1 MKLYIKSF
9 TKNPKTLLG
18 RFMASC
24 LVCGMAFSTSGQS
37 ISPQNLFDSDTLD
50 QAEGNTANRTA
61 VNVAYGTTNRE
72 ALTASVS
79 TVGSEEMRKTFTP
92 SLSNTLFGRLP
103 GLTVMHGS
111 GEPGFDEPSL
121 LIRGIGTLND
131 ASPLVMV
138 DGFEA
143 SFDNLSVGEI
153 ESVSV
158 LKDAAAL
165 ALYGVR
171 GANGVILVTT
181 KRGKE
186 GKTQIRFDART
197 GFQEP
202 IRLPEFVNAY
212 EYGTLYNEALR
223 NDGLPLRYSEQQLD
237 AYRTGSDPYLYPNV
251 NWYDEVL
258 QNSARISDYNLTFSG
273 GGTTTRYFILLGYL
287 QNEGLYANT
296 DSKRKENSNADFRRV
311 NFRSNIDVAI
321 SPKVSAALDFG
332 GRIEDR
338 SYPNFD
344 GPSLWENMALYPA
357 NAYPVTNPNGSWGGS
372 SVYPDNPVASVLGR
386 GYTSSHD
393 RNILTNLRLS
403 EDLSDFVPGLKFS
416 QALGINNWHR
426 GNYNRTRNLAYYELQ
441 QGSDDPSLV
450 YLQRGLDTGFSVA
463 EGGNDQWNRM
473 NVQVALD
480 YQRQMQEHGI
490 SAMLMYHQDVLNV
503 SGNNVPY
510 ARQSLMG
517 RVNYNYQAK
526 YFAELAFAYSGS
538 ERFAEGNRFGLF
550 PSLSGA
556 WVLSKEDFLANSSVV
571 NFLKVRGSAGLV
583 GSDLFGGSRFAYTQD
598 FYYSGNYRLG
608 TDNSAIST
616 IVEGALANPGITWE
630 KDLKFNVGFEGQL
643 YQKLNFGLDFF
654 YNKRSDVL
662 VDADNMYPGYIGVV
676 PSFLNVG
683 KVNNRGFEIDL
694 LYQDR
699 VGSFEYFLGGST
711 FFSKNKI
718 VHMNE
723 MYRPESYM
731 YRTGHAV
738 GQQFGLEAIG
748 FYSPEDFDA
757 NGQLIAGIPTSS
769 FAPVQQGDIRYADHN
784 GDGRIDQNDEHA
796 IGRPWQPEITYNF
809 NLGGSFKGFDLEL
822 FFYGMAN
829 REVYLNGTYFWALQ
843 NDANIGVN
851 ALGRWTPENQD
862 DATFPRLTTLP
873 NENNYRPSTFWM
885 KSGSVLR
892 LRNVEL
898 GYTLPRSLSDNVK
911 VENVR
916 VFANAVNLFTWDK
929 MEMVDPESFGG
940 YPPLKSLNMGL
951 TVQF

>member
-1 MKLYIKSF
+1 MKLNIKSF
-9 TKNPKTLLG
+9 TKNPKARLG
-18 RFMASC
+18 RLMASC
-24 LVCGMAFSTSGQS
+24 LVCGIAFSTSGQS

-50 QAEGNTANRTA
+50 QTEGNTASRTA
-61 VNVAYGTTNRE
+61 VNVAYGATNRE
-72 ALTASVS
+72 ALTASLS

-143 SFDNLSVGEI
+143 SFDHLSVGEI

-197 GFQEP
+197 GFQQP
-202 IRLPEFVNAY
+202 TRLPEFVNAH
-212 EYGTLYNEALR
+212 EYGTLYNEALN

-237 AYRTGSDPYLYPNV
+237 AYRTGTDPYLYPNV

-273 GGTTTRYFILLGYL
+273 GGKTTRYFILLGYL

-296 DSKRKENSNADFRRV
+296 DGKRKENSNADFRRV

-344 GPSLWENMALYPA
+344 GPSLWENMARYPA
-357 NAYPVTNPNGSWGGS
+357 NAFPVINPDGSWGGS

-403 EDLSDFVPGLKFS
+403 EDLSDFVPGLRFS

-441 QGSDDPSLV
+441 QGNSDSSPI

-473 NVQVALD
+473 NVQAALD
-480 YQRQMQEHGI
+480 YQRQMKEHGI

-503 SGNNVPY
+503 GGNNVPY
-510 ARQSLMG
+510 ARQSFMG
-517 RVNYNYQAK
+517 RVNYNYQSK
-526 YFAELAFAYSGS
+526 YYAELGFAYSGS
-538 ERFAEGNRFGLF
+538 ERFVEGNRFGFF

-583 GSDLFGGSRFAYTQD
+583 GSDIFGGSRFAYTQD

-608 TDNSAIST
+608 TDNSTIST
-616 IVEGALANPGITWE
+616 IVEGALANPGVTWE
-630 KDLKFNVGFEGQL
+630 KDLKFNIGFEGQL
-643 YQKLNFGLDFF
+643 YNKLSFGLDFF

-662 VDADNMYPGYIGVV
+662 VDAENIYPGYFGVV
-676 PSFLNVG
+676 PSFQNVG
-683 KVNNRGFEIDL
+683 KVNNRGFELDL

-699 VGSFEYFLGGST
+699 VGSFEYFLGAGA

-718 VHMNE
+718 VDMSE

-769 FAPVQQGDIRYADHN
+769 FAPVQAGDIRYADRN
-784 GDGRIDQNDEHA
+784 SDGRIDQNDEHA
-796 IGRPWQPEITYNF
+796 IGKPWQPEITYNF
-809 NLGGSFKGFDLEL
+809 NVGGSFKGFDLEL

-851 ALGRWTPENQD
+851 ALGRWTPGNQQ

-898 GYTLPRSLSDNVK
+898 GYTLPRSLSESIK
-911 VENVR
+911 VENIR

-929 MEMVDPESFGG
+929 MDMVDPESFGG